1 MVDNT
6 YIRAKTGRDRTAV
19 QDTYL
24 GIERSLKRFIARSAS
39 ASDVEDIAQEALLNA
54 MSAEADRV
62 IENPKAYLYRVAQ
75 NLVVRTHRSRAREI
89 VGYVE
94 GLDVAEAPCPT
105 PSAERQLIDRE
116 QLGILCDALA
126 SLPPACRQVFILR
139 KVHGLSHK
147 EIADRL
153 GISTSTVEKH
163 LATGFSRCVS
173 FMRSRDGAP
182 GDEVAVMNEEQGRT
196 AAELRRELYGTCR

>member
-1 MVDNT
+1 MVDN
-6 YIRAKTGRDRTAV
+6 AHFGGGRDRTAV
-19 QDTYL
+19 HDVYL

-39 ASDVEDIAQEALLNA
+39 ASDVEDIAQEALLSA

-75 NLVVRTHRSRAREI
+75 NLVVRTHSRRAREI
-89 VGYVE
+89 VGCVE
-94 GLDVAEAPCPT
+94 GIDIDDAPCPT

-116 QLGILCDALA
+116 QLEILCDALA
-126 SLPPACRQVFILR
+126 SLPPACRRVFILR

-153 GISTSTVEKH
+153 EISTSTVEKH
-163 LATGFSRCVS
+163 LATGFARCVS
-173 FMRSRDGAP
+173 YMRNTDDARGQAV
-182 GDEVAVMNEEQGRT
+182 VAMNEEQGQT